1 MEKTNARARNSAKR
15 YRNRDNTSNVVEIDL
30 QIIVDKYNKQ
40 IELLEKQLAKN
51 PAELSVWSTYYLE
64 KEITFLLDLLVSQ
77 SLVDNHHFKQIETL
91 KNKVDEIEAERE
103 KRKVINLWTSIYPS
117 KSNATPKAKITS

>member
-103 KRKVINLWTSIYPS
+103 KRKVINL
-117 KSNATPKAKITS
+117 

>member
-1 MEKTNARARNSAKR
+1 MEKTNTRARNSAR
-15 YRNRDNTSNVVEIDL
+15 RHRNRDTSSVVEIDL

-77 SLVDNHHFKQIETL
+77 SLMDNHYFKQIETL

-103 KRKVINLWTSIYPS
+103 KRKVINL
-117 KSNATPKAKITS
+117 